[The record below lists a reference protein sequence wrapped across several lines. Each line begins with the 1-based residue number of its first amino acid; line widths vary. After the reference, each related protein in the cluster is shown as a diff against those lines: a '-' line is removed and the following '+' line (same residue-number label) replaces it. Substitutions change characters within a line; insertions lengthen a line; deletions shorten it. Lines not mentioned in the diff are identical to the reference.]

1 MKKFVV
7 GNWKMHG
14 FSLSVRDY
22 AQALLTLQASAA
34 CDVGVAVPV
43 PYLAQLQ
50 AQVGSAAVAV
60 VAQDVSQYGG
70 TGAYTGEI
78 CADMLRD
85 IGCTHVLIGHSERR
99 QYFGEDDDILA
110 RKIENATRAG
120 LSPIICIG
128 EVLEIR
134 QGGDYLAELGR
145 QLALIERTRDLL
157 PDTVW
162 VAYEPVWAIG
172 TGLVATITQIEE
184 AHAYL
189 AGKLRQILPAG
200 KTARLLYGGSVK
212 GNNAADI
219 LTVPGVDGVLV
230 GSASLTA
237 QEMGRIMAGAAPV
250 TTE

>member
-14 FSLSVRDY
+14 SSQRVHDY
-22 AQALLTLQASAA
+22 ALSLLALQADAV

-50 AQVGSAAVAV
+50 AQVGSSGIAV
-60 VAQDVSQYGG
+60 VAQDVSQYAG

-78 CADMLRD
+78 SADMLRD
-85 IGCTHVLIGHSERR
+85 SGCTHVLIGHSERR
-99 QYFGEDDDILA
+99 QYFGEDDAVLA
-110 RKIENATRAG
+110 RKIENAVRAG

-134 QGGDYLAELGR
+134 QNGDYLAELDR

-172 TGLVATITQIEE
+172 TGLVANIAQIEE
-184 AHAYL
+184 AHAFL
-189 AGKLRQILPAG
+189 ARKLRQILPTG

-219 LTVPGVDGVLV
+219 LTIPGVDGVLV

-237 QEMGRIMAGAAPV
+237 PEMGHIMAGAAAV
-250 TTE
+250 ITE